1 VNGPGDIAPV
11 PPHPRRVQ
19 VPMVEFRLSI
29 GFTRRLY
36 QPVFALAG
44 NSRMTSRFA
53 AIILD
58 LITVVGTEFFPQP
71 SGGLIFRFS
80 CVRKG
85 GVSQTRTG
93 L

>member
-1 VNGPGDIAPV
+1 MNGPGDIAPV

-53 AIILD
+53 EIILA
-58 LITVVGTEFFPQP
+58 LPPLWGQSFFRNHPAA
-71 SGGLIFRFS
+71 
-80 CVRKG
+80 
-85 GVSQTRTG
+85 
-93 L
+93 